1 MLNHNNQIISNDHE
15 LVKVFNEH
23 YINIIEKLRGE
34 KSKITKEYRFDND
47 KQAVYFI
54 CNSSKNHPSI
64 LKIRSTITAKEN
76 TNDNIFLPVNSNKQ
90 YLQKLNT
97 RKAISQATIPPALI
111 KIAAEPLSTS
121 LLIAINNSF
130 KYNIFS
136 TNTKVASIKA

>member
-23 YINIIEKLRGE
+23 YINIIEKLSSE

-64 LKIRSTITAKEN
+64 LKIRSTITTKEN
-76 TNDNIFLPVNSNKQ
+76 TNDNIFLPVNSKKQ

-97 RKAISQATIPPALI
+97 RKAISQDTIPPALI
-111 KIAAEPLSTS
+111 KIAAEPLSTP

-136 TNTKVASIKA
+136 SNTKVASIKA